1 MHRFFIEPRTLSQD
15 RSVWLDRKDD
25 TRWRYL
31 LDGFREKIRRHEWKA
46 IDLHIR
52 LRVKVEDHEDKPILV
67 EDLGSRTDYYLASA
81 YLKAGLLE
89 HTPIVVFADTTIPW
103 ESLRRFRAVNP
114 PRRTRRKDGAAGHK
128 GEAARGSAHESATK
142 ERRAAPTSLVNGSGR
157 SGDPDIVAGG
167 YRSPPKEGSVDCRG
181 KDRDSQSTTLTG
193 RGPSGVGHRSAA
205 PRDPV

>member
-1 MHRFFIEPRTLSQD
+1 MHRFFVEPRTLSQD
-15 RSVWLDRKDD
+15 RSVWIDRKDD

-52 LRVKVEDHEDKPILV
+52 LSVKIEDDEDKPVLV
-67 EDLGSRTDYYLASA
+67 EDLGSRSDYYLASA

-89 HTPIVVFADTTIPW
+89 HTPIIVFADTTIPW

-128 GEAARGSAHESATK
+128 GDPARGSSHESATE
-142 ERRAAPTSLVNGSGR
+142 ERHSGPSSLANETAR
-157 SGDPDIVAGG
+157 SGDPDIVAGDCLI
-167 YRSPPKEGSVDCRG
+167 RPKQHEADCRG
-181 KDRDSQSTTLTG
+181 KDPDSRSSRLTG
-193 RGPSGVGHRSAA
+193 RLA
-205 PRDPV
+205 PRARVTRA